1 MEPRSQFREV
11 ANGFVVV
18 LAAAFS
24 VVLMFG
30 AITPARAAGTCGSC
44 SFPEEKAHSA
54 AVLEAQ
60 IRSADHDH
68 LRRLLF
74 VGEVCAANGFDCGNL
89 TEQEAGRLV
98 EHHFEATR
106 AWWDTIQKVALGF
119 VAFAGLGLGLANR
132 YKPRG

>member
-1 MEPRSQFREV
+1 MIGKALFV
-11 ANGFVVV
+11 ASILMASSNQA
-18 LAAAFS
+18 LAWATGCA
-24 VVLMFG
+24 
-30 AITPARAAGTCGSC
+30 SC
-44 SFPEEKAHSA
+44 EFPEEKAESA
-54 AVLEAQ
+54 RVLEEQ

-106 AWWDTIQKVALGF
+106 VRWDTLQKVALGF

-132 YKPRG
+132 YRPRA